1 MIREKINIVRM
12 EDQSVNVELQG
23 LSDDK
28 PIIKV
33 IGVGGGG
40 GNAVNHMFNQGI
52 CDVDFVICNTDKMA
66 LEKSPVPIK
75 VQLGEKGLGAGNKPA
90 NGAAAAIESL
100 PLIQEIL
107 ADSTEMVFIT
117 AGMGGGTGTGAAPI
131 IAQAAKDMGIL
142 TIAIVT
148 IPFLFEGKRRVLQ
161 AVAGVEEMRK
171 HVDAILVVNTERIN
185 SLYSDISL
193 QTAFGKADDVLTIAA
208 KGIAELITV
217 HGTVN
222 VDLEDVK
229 TVMKDSGDAVMGSA
243 RCTGDH
249 RAVDAIK
256 EALHSPLLQR
266 TNLEGAK
273 NILLNI
279 AYSNEY
285 PLLVNELQA
294 ITDFIDDQID
304 RDETE
309 TIWGYTTDDTL
320 GDAVNV
326 TIVATGFDLTDEERY
341 GEETTAK
348 YVPKP
353 EPAPVTKPIDLSPYY
368 GDSSAN
374 GRHLQSRREQTSSQG
389 VSPSPV
395 VEIQKPR
402 PLISLDGS
410 DEAIDTYESQPAY
423 MRNRKNNEARTLYE
437 GGEVS
442 NFTLSGD
449 GDSVEICDTNSY
461 LHNNVD

>member
-1 MIREKINIVRM
+1 MEEVKIDFGN
-12 EDQSVNVELQG
+12 
-23 LSDDK
+23 LSENT

-66 LEKSPVPIK
+66 LDKSPVPIK
-75 VQLGEKGLGAGNKPA
+75 VQLGEKGLGAGNKPQ

-100 PLIQEIL
+100 PKIQEIL
-107 ADSTEMVFIT
+107 SASTEMVFIT

-148 IPFLFEGKRRVLQ
+148 IPFLFEGKRRVQQ
-161 AVAGVEEMRK
+161 AIAGVEEMRK

-193 QTAFGKADDVLTIAA
+193 ETAFGKADDVLTIAA

-249 RAVDAIK
+249 RAVEAI
-256 EALHSPLLQR
+256 ESALHSPLLQR
-266 TNLEGAK
+266 TNLEGAR

-279 AYSNEY
+279 AYSNEH

-309 TIWGYTTDDTL
+309 TIWGYTIDDTL

-326 TIVATGFDLTDEERY
+326 TIVATGFDLTSEERY
-341 GEETTAK
+341 GEETAARFI
-348 YVPKP
+348 PKP
-353 EPAPVTKPIDLSPYY
+353 EPVKEEKPAPVDVGKYY
-368 GDSSAN
+368 DSN
-374 GRHLQSRREQTSSQG
+374 NVRKIKQE
-389 VSPSPV
+389 PV
-395 VEIQKPR
+395 HAPVETPTVPEVKTQQQKTTVTVT
-402 PLISLDGS
+402 LDGS
-410 DEAIDTYESQPAY
+410 DELYDTIESQPAY
-423 MRNRKNNEARTLYE
+423 IRKKANVASRSYLD
-437 GGEVS
+437 GDIS
-442 NFTLSGD
+442 NFSLSND
-449 GDSVEICDTNSY
+449 GDSVEIKDTNSY

>member
-1 MIREKINIVRM
+1 MEEVKIDFGNTP
-12 EDQSVNVELQG
+12 ENT
-23 LSDDK
+23 

-66 LEKSPVPIK
+66 LDKSPVPIK
-75 VQLGEKGLGAGNKPA
+75 VQLGEKGLGAGNKPE
-90 NGAAAAIESL
+90 NGAAAAKESL
-100 PLIQEIL
+100 EKIREIL
-107 ADSTEMVFIT
+107 SQSTEMVFIT

-131 IAQAAKDMGIL
+131 IAQTAKDMGIL

-148 IPFLFEGKRRVLQ
+148 IPFLFEGRRRVQQ
-161 AVAGVEEMRK
+161 AIAGVEEMRK

-185 SLYSDISL
+185 SLYSESSL
-193 QTAFGKADDVLTIAA
+193 EDAFGKADDVLTIAA

-249 RAVDAIK
+249 RAVDAI
-256 EALHSPLLQR
+256 EAALHSPLLQR

-279 AYSNEY
+279 AYSSSH

-309 TIWGYTTDDTL
+309 TIWGYTVDNTL
-320 GDAVNV
+320 DDAVNV
-326 TIVATGFDLTDEERY
+326 TIVATGFDLTTAERY
-341 GEETTAK
+341 GEETAARFIPQPE
-348 YVPKP
+348 PKKEVEPVRVNLSDYYGSATTNRSRQKPEP
-353 EPAPVTKPIDLSPYY
+353 EPAPVEVAPAP
-368 GDSSAN
+368 
-374 GRHLQSRREQTSSQG
+374 E
-389 VSPSPV
+389 V
-395 VEIQKPR
+395 VEQKPR
-402 PLISLDGS
+402 RVITLDGS
-410 DEAIDTYESQPAY
+410 DDLFDSYESQPAY
-423 MRNRKNNEARTLYE
+423 MRKKANMATKPLFD
-437 GGEVS
+437 GEVS
-442 NFTLSGD
+442 NFSLSND
-449 GDSVEICDTNSY
+449 GDSVEIKDTNSY